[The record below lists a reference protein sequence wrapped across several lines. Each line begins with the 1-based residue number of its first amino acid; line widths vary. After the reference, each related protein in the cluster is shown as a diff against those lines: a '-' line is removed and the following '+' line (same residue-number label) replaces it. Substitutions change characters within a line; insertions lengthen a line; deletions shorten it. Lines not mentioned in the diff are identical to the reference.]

1 MTDLSDTTPPL
12 WHRDETS
19 REDAARERRAARA
32 SLWVGGVMLAAS
44 LAITVSNVSTMHRR
58 DPIDVAIGPV
68 RPVVVADTAA
78 ATSNPQVASSP
89 PALPCVSWR
98 FGTTQAEVLVIGGSP
113 CIEMAVLRDGA
124 PVLSVTLPSS
134 PAGIGQVEDPML
146 HTTSTV
152 VPGEIYGDLLVM
164 PEREP
169 VSGVVSVVG
178 RSLTTLEPVWTQ
190 TCPPPILVPSLHFSG
205 GDVAS
210 DVAANRTDIE
220 VYGVTDYIAIGCDG
234 PAVLHDPAT
243 GKSL

>member
-12 WHRDETS
+12 WQRDETW
-19 REDAARERRAARA
+19 RAEAARQLRFGRVA
-32 SLWVGGVMLAAS
+32 LWVGGVMLAAS
-44 LAITVSNVSTMHRR
+44 LAITVTNVSTMHQR

-68 RPVVVADTAA
+68 RPVLVADTVVPS
-78 ATSNPQVASSP
+78 SNPQVASSP
-89 PALPCVSWR
+89 PTLPCVSWR
-98 FGTTQAEVLVIGGSP
+98 YGTAEADGLVIGGSP
-113 CIEMAVLRDGA
+113 CIEMAVIRGGA
-124 PVLSVTLPSS
+124 PVLSLTLASS
-134 PAGIGQVEDPML
+134 PAGIGQVADPML
-146 HTTSTV
+146 HTTSSV
-152 VPGEIYGDLLVM
+152 VPGQIYGDILVM

-190 TCPPPILVPSLHFSG
+190 TCTAPIVVPSLHFSG
-205 GDVAS
+205 GDLAG
-210 DVAANRTDIE
+210 DVAANRKDFD